1 MFTFFRQTNG
11 ERREVQ
17 IRSSDLTVQRLA
29 TVFKLSTQALYL
41 EEEFSGRA
49 EFPSERGTFNTTAWE
64 QNATFRVEGETSSA
78 SFNTEVASTSSAS
91 ASGSL
96 NRTFPTSSQFRSVI
110 LVGRSNSRT
119 PSPGVTQQ
127 YATPTTAKKSIRKS
141 VALCKPKIL
150 RGKIVLDEVI
160 STHFVSFTEEQA
172 STAEIAEMV
181 SSQVENEA
189 AVTLVDSKFSEV
201 PETATG

>member
-17 IRSSDLTVQRLA
+17 VRSSDLTVQRLA

-49 EFPSERGTFNTTAWE
+49 EFRSERGTFNTTAWE

-78 SFNTEVASTSSAS
+78 SFNTAVTSTSSAS

-96 NRTFPTSSQFRSVI
+96 NRTFPTSSQF
-110 LVGRSNSRT
+110 GRSSLSAGR
-119 PSPGVTQQ
+119 
-127 YATPTTAKKSIRKS
+127 I
-141 VALCKPKIL
+141 VALHLPVSRSSTRLQQQL
-150 RGKIVLDEVI
+150 RKVKGNQWPSANQRFSAGKLFW
-160 STHFVSFTEEQA
+160 T
-172 STAEIAEMV
+172 
-181 SSQVENEA
+181 
-189 AVTLVDSKFSEV
+189 K
-201 PETATG
+201 

>member
-1 MFTFFRQTNG
+1 MAKDEKFKSGHLILQFRDLPQFLSRAH
-11 ERREVQ
+11 RRY
-17 IRSSDLTVQRLA
+17 ILKKSLADGRSFLVREARSTPPPGSRTRRFEWKV
-29 TVFKLSTQALYL
+29 KLQVH
-41 EEEFSGRA
+41 
-49 EFPSERGTFNTTAWE
+49 PSILKWL
-64 QNATFRVEGETSSA
+64 QL
-78 SFNTEVASTSSAS
+78 SAS

-110 LVGRSNSRT
+110 PVGRSNSRT

-189 AVTLVDSKFSEV
+189 AVTLVDSKFLEV